1 MVNRG
6 PLRSV
11 DVFTYAFSRSVT
23 VSGAVVVEP
32 PSAQL
37 TREEESS
44 HTGNHGGGDPLEA
57 PELQTRPAQQDRGP
71 QRRRERGG
79 ADPEGGW
86 CYHGQRGQVHPRR
99 CIHQHIMTINALSTL
114 R

>member
-1 MVNRG
+1 MF
-6 PLRSV
+6 
-11 DVFTYAFSRSVT
+11 FTYASSRSVT
-23 VSGAVVVEP
+23 VSGAVVKL

-37 TREEESS
+37 TREEESA

-86 CYHGQRGQVHPRR
+86 GYHGQRGQVHE
-99 CIHQHIMTINALSTL
+99 HIMTINALSTL
-114 R
+114 S